1 MKEVSIFNQFVTK
14 QFQLVAGL
22 LISALLIQLP
32 KIISAQDSPKLN
44 ETDVSMF
51 YKNDNVYILE
61 TESADGDL
69 WSQMG
74 HHGPAIENLWAGYR
88 IYFDKKAAIDLYNK
102 AVPRLELKKT
112 KWYTSDSLISDGYG
126 IDTYW
131 VGNSIGTGSIRLWDG
146 DSIRMLEPV
155 KNRRAL
161 LVKEGTISQIN
172 LFSEG
177 IPFQG
182 KEIDVLVRI
191 TVFSGYRYA
200 KVEAYVLSDESV
212 QLVSGLNYNPNVKVV
227 ENEDNII
234 SWGNHNSNTEVE
246 VGAAL
251 IYRKADFERKLAKEG
266 EHLLI
271 SKPTKYLTLWIT
283 TASNMEEDLNDWE
296 KFQKYVQEL
305 TQTLVHVK

>member
-1 MKEVSIFNQFVTK
+1 MEKVSIFNRFATNRLWQVFVAVV
-14 QFQLVAGL
+14 LVL
-22 LISALLIQLP
+22 LILLLGQV
-32 KIISAQDSPKLN
+32 SAQDSPKLN

-51 YKNDNVYILE
+51 YNSNKVYILE
-61 TESADGDL
+61 AESADGNL
-69 WSQMG
+69 WNKIG

-88 IYFDKKAAIDLYNK
+88 IYFNKRAAIDLYNK
-102 AVPRLELKKT
+102 SVPRLELKKT

-131 VGNSIGTGSIRLWDG
+131 VGNSIGVGSIRLWDG
-146 DSIRMLEPV
+146 DSVRMLEPV

-191 TVFSGYRYA
+191 TVFSSYRYA
-200 KVEAYVLSDESV
+200 KVEAYVLSDENV
-212 QLVSGLNYNPNVKVV
+212 QLVSGLNYNSNVKVV
-227 ENEDNII
+227 ESEDNII

-251 IYRKADFERKLAKEG
+251 IYRKVDFERKLAKEG

-271 SKPTKYLTLWIT
+271 SKPTKYLSLWIT
-283 TASNMEEDLNDWE
+283 TASNMEVDLNDWE

-305 TQTLVHVK
+305 TQTLVRVK